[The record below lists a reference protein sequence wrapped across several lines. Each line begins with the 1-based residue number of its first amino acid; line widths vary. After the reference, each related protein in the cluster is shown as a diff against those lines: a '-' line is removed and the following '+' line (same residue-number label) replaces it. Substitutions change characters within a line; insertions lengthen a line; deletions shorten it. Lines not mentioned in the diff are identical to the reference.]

1 MILRHLLV
9 NKYVVIQSLCHSGIK
24 VVLLFHCDTSSSW
37 RIVLYLVTPE
47 VYNLCG
53 IYADLSI
60 STKVVLHWSC

>member
-9 NKYVVIQSLCHSGIK
+9 NKYVVIQSRR

-37 RIVLYLVTPE
+37 RIVLYQVTPE